1 MPRRGA
7 AYGFDNRPRPEARV
21 THSTPFARRHLR
33 RNWIAFFG
41 DYVFFGLGLTF
52 ASTTTILPA
61 FVATLT
67 DNKILI
73 GAIGAIWTGGWLL
86 PQIFAAHYL
95 SDKPRKWPIMFWG
108 ELVGRPIIAVFVAWL
123 LLAGPRYPGL
133 TLLFFFVAI
142 AYFVI
147 TDAVVALTWFD
158 MMGKA
163 LSPDVRGRMIGVGQ
177 VVTGLA
183 ALGAGVV
190 IHYVLG
196 PTGPAYPLNFAII
209 FGLASLAFTISEISC
224 AFIVEPPEAVADQR
238 PTLREYLP
246 QLARLIRTDPSF
258 GRVTLVRLLAGL
270 GGLAS
275 TFYVIYAT
283 RVLNLP
289 PASIGLFAGAAT
301 LGTALAGIGLGF
313 AVDRLGAHRVI
324 QITAWCQFAV
334 PALAL
339 LFHLGLFGPAVL
351 YLYPL
356 LYVLLGIFNSSDVL
370 GFLNYVL
377 EIAPP
382 GQRPTYMGLTNTLL
396 GVLILVPLVGGWILE
411 RSSYPLLFTLAAV
424 GTLAGALL
432 SLSLPSPRRPGAEG
446 PTTPTAADERHIAPA
461 A

>member
-1 MPRRGA
+1 
-7 AYGFDNRPRPEARV
+7 V
-21 THSTPFARRHLR
+21 THSTPFARR
-33 RNWIAFFG
+33 
-41 DYVFFGLGLTF
+41 
-52 ASTTTILPA
+52 
-61 FVATLT
+61 LT
-67 DNKILI
+67 DDKILI
-73 GAIGAIWTGGWLL
+73 GAISAIWTGGWLL

-108 ELVGRPIIAVFVAWL
+108 ELAGRPIIAVFVVWL
-123 LLAGPRYPGL
+123 LLAGTRYPGL
-133 TLLFFFVAI
+133 TLVFFFVAI
-142 AYFVI
+142 AYFVV

-163 LSPDVRGRMIGVGQ
+163 LAPDTRGRMIGIGQ

-190 IHYVLG
+190 IRSVLG
-196 PTGPAYPLNFAII
+196 AGGPAYPLNYAIV
-209 FGLASLAFTISEISC
+209 FGLASLAFTLSEISC
-224 AFIVEPPEAVADQR
+224 AFIVEPPEAVADVR

-275 TFYVIYAT
+275 TFYVLYAT
-283 RVLNLP
+283 RVLSLP

-313 AVDRLGAHRVI
+313 AADRIGTHRVV

-339 LFHLGLFGPAVL
+339 LFHLGVFGPAVM

-356 LYVLLGIFNSSDVL
+356 LYVLLGIFDGSLLL

-377 EIAPP
+377 ELAPP
-382 GQRPTYMGLTNTLL
+382 GQRPTYMGLTNTLS
-396 GVLILVPLVGGWILE
+396 GFLILVPLAGGWILE
-411 RSSYPLLFTLAAV
+411 HSSYPLLFTLAAL

-432 SLSLPSPRRPGAEG
+432 SLSLPSPRRPGADAIA
-446 PTTPTAADERHIAPA
+446 PTADTERHIVPA